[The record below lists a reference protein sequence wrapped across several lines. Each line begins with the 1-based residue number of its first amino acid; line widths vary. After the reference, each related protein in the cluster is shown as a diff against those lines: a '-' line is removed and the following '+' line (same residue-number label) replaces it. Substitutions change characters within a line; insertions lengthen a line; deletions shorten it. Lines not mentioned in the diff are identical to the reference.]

1 MCEVPLYI
9 DQFKNMASLDYAEIA
24 NNLSREVMVLFI
36 EMPEAREQI
45 FAIKDAAQCASE
57 FIEIP
62 STEEPPTPTIV
73 DETIEED
80 FECWDCDESSEV
92 WNTF

>member
-45 FAIKDAAQCASE
+45 FAIKDAAQCVQQSVSE
-57 FIEIP
+57 AQSESEGTEGSEQP
-62 STEEPPTPTIV
+62 PEESTATSEEQP
-73 DETIEED
+73 
-80 FECWDCDESSEV
+80 
-92 WNTF
+92 